1 MRLIYKLLFPTL
13 IVIILINLLVGMYI
27 TNFVET
33 EATDRHIKTTAHSIQ
48 QMTPK
53 HITAEDFN
61 NGDPDVFQEYMDAI
75 KSEEVLKIKAFDTDS
90 KIIFSTDKD
99 NIGMIADNP
108 DYDTALTGI
117 VVSEINSPEKE
128 RSNKDLEGFDQ
139 VIEVYVPISYDGKIK
154 GVIEV
159 YYDLDTVNEEIKTTK
174 RLVMI
179 NSGILTFTGFLSVII
194 MMYLVILRPISR
206 FKRELKDN
214 QPLSVNSD
222 DELGD
227 LARSFESLRNK
238 ISKSMS
244 RIKSLLEQKNHFM
257 NRLAHDIKSPLT
269 PIITMAQL
277 LGKKVDDPNE
287 KKKAQII
294 ERNAK
299 YMLSLIQDTLHFIKS
314 DNSRNLKDMQ
324 HVKISKIVSD
334 IILLNQV
341 QIDEQN
347 IKVKNQIKDT
357 IGLFCEELK
366 IKEALNNLL
375 INAMKFVPK
384 NKGIIT
390 FGSDETDEKITIYIK
405 DNGIGIQKKD
415 LDDIFKEYYQV
426 NKIKVKESHGL
437 GLSIVKKIVESH
449 KGRIWAESD
458 GTGKGTIFFI
468 EFLKKK

>member
-1 MRLIYKLLFPTL
+1 
-13 IVIILINLLVGMYI
+13 
-27 TNFVET
+27 
-33 EATDRHIKTTAHSIQ
+33 
-48 QMTPK
+48 
-53 HITAEDFN
+53 
-61 NGDPDVFQEYMDAI
+61 
-75 KSEEVLKIKAFDTDS
+75 
-90 KIIFSTDKD
+90 
-99 NIGMIADNP
+99 
-108 DYDTALTGI
+108 
-117 VVSEINSPEKE
+117 
-128 RSNKDLEGFDQ
+128 
-139 VIEVYVPISYDGKIK
+139 
-154 GVIEV
+154 
-159 YYDLDTVNEEIKTTK
+159 
-174 RLVMI
+174 
-179 NSGILTFTGFLSVII
+179 
-194 MMYLVILRPISR
+194 
-206 FKRELKDN
+206 
-214 QPLSVNSD
+214 
-222 DELGD
+222 
-227 LARSFESLRNK
+227 
-238 ISKSMS
+238 
-244 RIKSLLEQKNHFM
+244 
-257 NRLAHDIKSPLT
+257 
-269 PIITMAQL
+269 
-277 LGKKVDDPNE
+277 
-287 KKKAQII
+287 
-294 ERNAK
+294 
-299 YMLSLIQDTLHFIKS
+299 MLSLIQDTLHFIKS